1 VGLFSCIDAFS
12 QHFALTKHLTARGKK
27 LIQLWVTKILHK
39 SETLINRFAIYI
51 LKNSDL
57 KTKTKNNQFYLCIVK
72 NYRPCCKKTKP
83 KSEVVT
89 SPESPQ
95 YYNFGGT
102 HSAGDDDVVTPNSNY
117 QSLQLHQLQ
126 SPDIY
131 TQLADQ

>member
-1 VGLFSCIDAFS
+1 MSQSIGLSIGYS
-12 QHFALTKHLTARGKK
+12 RKRLKRLKRPS
-27 LIQLWVTKILHK
+27 LSLNRSIVT
-39 SETLINRFAIYI
+39 TAIYI

-57 KTKTKNNQFYLCIVK
+57 KTKTKNNPFYLCVVK

-102 HSAGDDDVVTPNSNY
+102 QSAGDDVVTYDDVVTPNSNY

-126 SPDIY
+126 GPDIY